1 MQKIIVKNFRQ
12 ISSAEVEIKNILF
25 LIGEQASG
33 KSTLAKLIYFFKSL
47 KEDYFNLIYENANK
61 TDNNL
66 QTLFIHQIQDKF
78 KVYFGYTTELD
89 DDFEI
94 TFYYNFISKV
104 SNQNKYLKLS
114 KNGSLRVEFD
124 SDYYGKI
131 IKSTRLLAKEINE
144 SIGSK
149 VRPDENN
156 YIVIER
162 AKRRLINNLTEK
174 INKLFYDDYTPMFF
188 PAGRNITVSYPEQFQ
203 TLFLGNLYNS
213 STTNEAPANSADMLL
228 MKAFILYSKFLND
241 YFRSNNF
248 ESMISDK
255 ESNDIPVEAFRFFKS
270 HSEYIL
276 KGKYDNSDGNEKIV
290 YDTKTS
296 KSISIN
302 LASSGQQESIRII
315 QDLFYLLD
323 RNQKSF
329 RIIEEPEAHL
339 YPKAQK
345 KLIELLA
352 LITNKTQSQ
361 IIITTHSPYILSI
374 LNNLLMYSEVIK
386 NKPNTKNRI
395 EEHFGTTKLSKS
407 VNERINLLPDE
418 VQVYALNPNSEIY
431 CHSVIDEET
440 GLIGENYLDTITE
453 ELNNDFEVLYSL
465 NFSNK

>member
-47 KEDYFNLIYENANK
+47 KEDYYDLINENANK

-66 QTLFIHQIQDKF
+66 QTLFIRQIQNKF

-94 TFYYNFISKV
+94 LFYYHFV
-104 SNQNKYLKLS
+104 SNDSTQNRYLKLS
-114 KNGSLRVEFD
+114 KTNFLRVEFE
-124 SDYYGKI
+124 SDYFGEI
-131 IKSTRLLAKEINE
+131 IKNTRALAKEINE

-149 VRPDENN
+149 VKPDENS

-162 AKRRLINNLTEK
+162 TKRRLINNLTEK
-174 INKLFYDDYTPMFF
+174 INKLFYDDFTPMFF

-203 TLFLGNLYNS
+203 TLFFGNLYNS
-213 STTNEAPANSADMLL
+213 STANESPANSADMLL

-255 ESNDIPVEAFRFFKS
+255 ESNDISVEAFKFFKS

-290 YDTKTS
+290 CDAKIN
-296 KSISIN
+296 KSVSIN

-345 KLIELLA
+345 KIIELLA
-352 LITNKTQSQ
+352 LVTNKTNSQ

-386 NKPNTKNRI
+386 NKPNTKNII
-395 EEHFGTTKLSKS
+395 EEHFGTTKLNKS
-407 VNERINLLPDE
+407 ANERINLLSTE
-418 VQVYALNPNSEIY
+418 VQVYALSPNSEIY
-431 CHSVIDEET
+431 CHSVIDKET